1 MDLKGTKT
9 EKNLHEAF
17 AGESMATNKYHYYA
31 SKAKKEGYVQV
42 SNIFMETSGNER
54 EHAKLWFK
62 ALHNNDIPDTV
73 TNLLDA
79 AAGESYEWNEMYAQF
94 AKDAREEGFNQI
106 AALFDGVAH
115 VEKAH
120 EARYRALADR
130 VEKGTVFERDVE
142 VVWKCN
148 NCGHLHVGKNAPE
161 MCPVC
166 NHPKAHF
173 EIQATNY

>member
-9 EKNLHEAF
+9 EKNLQEAF
-17 AGESMATNKYHYYA
+17 AGESMATNKYNYYA
-31 SKAKKEGYVQV
+31 SKAKKDGYVQI
-42 SNIFMETSGNER
+42 SNIFIETSGNEK

-62 ALHNNDIPDTV
+62 ALHDNDIPDTL

-79 AAGESYEWNEMYAQF
+79 AEGESYEWNEMYAQF
-94 AKDAREEGFNQI
+94 AKEAREEGFNKI
-106 AALFDGVAH
+106 AALFEGVAK

-120 EARYRALADR
+120 EARYRALAER
-130 VEKGTVFERDVE
+130 VEKGDVFERDVE

-148 NCGHLHVGKNAPE
+148 NCGHLHVGKNAPD